1 MPFNPGRELEKL
13 EEKVANSKAE
23 SIDDS
28 ETFQV
33 RAAIRAKGWNP
44 FFIEDAIS
52 RGFKRRAG
60 KEVDESPWAEAAEQQ
75 ADEEAAKLTVK
86 ANRSESQAFLEG
98 GRPALQRASEV
109 SRRETAEEDEE
120 SSGRVP
126 PVRFNLLD
134 KESQEQEKVR
144 EERPEKSVDDFWDC
158 PNCTSVNKLEE
169 DICPMCNLDRSW
181 IEDKVLD
188 LVDSVNTGLFTKEE
202 HVRFLNDIT
211 ILRRKNKRW
220 LKFVS
225 NYMEKSNLKPEDMA
239 GLIGPKPWEE
249 DMDAEVLT
257 LQGGGSLEQSETRSD
272 KELLGDLVVGHFEE
286 KEKKLGSVK
295 EHIKET
301 LEASSATECP
311 RCDTGMLIAGE
322 TTGSWACPECGWN
335 IGYPEGES
343 PSLKFLQDNKPEQE
357 QRDPVPALDKRIKV
371 IVSEEAGW
379 LCMDCNRVWP
389 DDFDDCATCK
399 MARKAE
405 EMPEAPENRL
415 PTLGEYATAK
425 KAFEEQLE
433 SKAQELDVPIETLD
447 EEHAHVAGTEDDCE
461 LCKAET
467 DLYKEVK
474 EQEDMDFAEKAK
486 LMLQLKA
493 KEGKDEP
500 VANEQGTEEETPV

>member
-1 MPFNPGRELEKL
+1 MPFNPGKELDKL
-13 EEKVANSKAE
+13 ENKITHSKAE
-23 SIDDS
+23 DVREW

-33 RAAIRAKGWNP
+33 RAAIRAKGWDQLL
-44 FFIEDAIS
+44 IEDAIG

-60 KEVDESPWAEAAEQQ
+60 EEVGPAPWKHLEELQY
-75 ADEEAAKLTVK
+75 DEEAAALTLK
-86 ANRSESQAFLEG
+86 ANRSESEAFLEG
-98 GRPALQRASEV
+98 GVPALRRAHEV
-109 SRRETAEEDEE
+109 SRTEAAEEDEE
-120 SSGRVP
+120 PSGRVP
-126 PVRFNLLD
+126 PVRINLLD
-134 KESQEQEKVR
+134 KESQEQEEIR
-144 EERPEKSVDDFWDC
+144 EEGPSSRLDDYWDC
-158 PNCTSVNKLEE
+158 PNCTSVNKLDE
-169 DICPMCNLDRSW
+169 DICPMCNLDKSW
-181 IEDKVLD
+181 IEMKVLE
-188 LVDSVNTGLFTKEE
+188 LVGSVSTGLFTKDE
-202 HVRFLNDIT
+202 HIRFLNDVSI
-211 ILRRKNKRW
+211 IRRKNKRW

-225 NYMEKSNLKPEDMA
+225 KYMEENNLKPEDMA

-249 DMDAEVLT
+249 DMTAEIET
-257 LQGGGSLEQSETRSD
+257 LQPVELSQTESLSD
-272 KELLGDLVVGHFEE
+272 KELLGNVLVKHYEE

-301 LEASSATECP
+301 LEASSTTECP

-343 PSLKFLQDNKPEQE
+343 PSLKFLQDNKPPEG
-357 QRDPVPALDKRIKV
+357 DPYPALDRRQEV
-371 IVSEEAGW
+371 IVSEEPGW
-379 LCMDCNRVWP
+379 LCLDCNRVWP
-389 DDFDDCATCK
+389 LDFKDCPTCK
-399 MARKAE
+399 MASKAE
-405 EMPEAPENRL
+405 ETPKAPENRL

-447 EEHAHVAGTEDDCE
+447 EEHAHVVGTDDDCE

-493 KEGKDEP
+493 KEQEDAP
-500 VANEQGTEEETPV
+500 TE